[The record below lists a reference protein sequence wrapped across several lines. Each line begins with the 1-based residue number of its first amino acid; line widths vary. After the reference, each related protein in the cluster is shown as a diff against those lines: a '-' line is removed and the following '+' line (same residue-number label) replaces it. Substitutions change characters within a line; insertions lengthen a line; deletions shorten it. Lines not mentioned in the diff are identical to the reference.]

1 MHRRQN
7 LTERK
12 RTSKIQEKG
21 LGSSSGHQVEKEA
34 EATVIQETPRKRV
47 RETRFQDRMPEHVSI
62 SSVNREDNLRKET
75 SPGRRKRR
83 AWGHGAWGERASKGS
98 ARSGPSD
105 AAEKS
110 TRP

>member
-62 SSVNREDNLRKET
+62 SSVNR
-75 SPGRRKRR
+75 RRQSQEGDF
-83 AWGHGAWGERASKGS
+83 AWQ
-98 ARSGPSD
+98 
-105 AAEKS
+105 AEKKS
-110 TRP
+110 MGSRSVGGEGLERQRALRSIRRR